1 MSDLKQVDLDRIER
15 KLDMIISLLMKIVPV
30 DLSKQ
35 ERWRQEAEDLK
46 AGRRKRARY
55 SHNPY

>member
-35 ERWRQEAEDLK
+35 ERWRQEVEDLK
-46 AGRRKRARY
+46 AGRRKRAK
-55 SHNPY
+55 NPY